1 MWTPQFMSV
10 EFAARVKVPTHLT
23 TGLGVAQV
31 VGNPLGALAMGCWG
45 KWKVIAGSPL
55 AMTVCIAAVL
65 LVRGLR
71 LVFVFVTLVGFFT
84 TSCVGS
90 ISAGVAEVVRS
101 PAGVGA
107 ATGLLEVFGFTGA
120 LAAPWLFGFLLDTVE
135 GSGGYLL
142 GYLLL
147 AGIAAV
153 GSLRLFFLKLP
164 RQ

>member
-10 EFAARVKVPTHLT
+10 EFAARVKVPTYLT

-31 VGNPLGALAMGCWG
+31 VGNPLGFGHG
-45 KWKVIAGSPL
+45 
-55 AMTVCIAAVL
+55 L
-65 LVRGLR
+65 LGQVEGDRRLPARHDRLHSRGASRARAEAGLR
-71 LVFVFVTLVGFFT
+71 VRPLVGFFT

-101 PAGVGA
+101 PAGWAPPQVSSRCSA
-107 ATGLLEVFGFTGA
+107 SPGA

-164 RQ
+164 RR